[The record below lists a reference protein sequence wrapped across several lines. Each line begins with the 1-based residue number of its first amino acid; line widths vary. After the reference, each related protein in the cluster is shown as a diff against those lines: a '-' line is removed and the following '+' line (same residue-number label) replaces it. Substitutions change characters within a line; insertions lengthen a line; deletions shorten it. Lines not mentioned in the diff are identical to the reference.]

1 MPAKSKNVAK
11 DKAKVSR
18 STKENNAKGK
28 KTLKSFKKRK
38 KHTRESVWER
48 DGERVREMHNNK
60 VVIIK
65 INKN

>member
-38 KHTRESVWER
+38 THTHEKVCVRKRWGESKR
-48 DGERVREMHNNK
+48 NAQQQSSH
-60 VVIIK
+60 
-65 INKN
+65 NKNK

>member
-38 KHTRESVWER
+38 THTHERMCEKEMGRE
-48 DGERVREMHNNK
+48 
-60 VVIIK
+60 
-65 INKN
+65 

>member
-38 KHTRESVWER
+38 KHTRVCEKEMGS
-48 DGERVREMHNNK
+48 VREMHNNK

>member
-28 KTLKSFKKRK
+28 ETLKSFKKRK
-38 KHTRESVWER
+38 THTHERMCEKEMGRE
-48 DGERVREMHNNK
+48 
-60 VVIIK
+60 
-65 INKN
+65 